1 METAPTQTKPTS
13 VGYNIVKFI
22 EEKAMTLLDI
32 RLLTVQE
39 YHLMAEIGILD
50 EDERVELLGGQ
61 IVKMAAKGTAH
72 GAGVKRTVELLQ
84 NLLGRLVL
92 ISVQDPVRLNDNSEP
107 EPDIALVVPDP
118 LYYEDHHPT
127 PSEVYLIIEVADRTL
142 RKDLGIKATTYA
154 LSGIADYWVLDV
166 NNRQLH
172 VFREPN
178 QDGYQSIAVL
188 GDDASISPLQ
198 FPDISFAVRDMLR
211 PLQF

>member
-1 METAPTQTKPTS
+1 
-13 VGYNIVKFI
+13 
-22 EEKAMTLLDI
+22 MTLLDI

-39 YHLMAEIGILD
+39 YHLIAEVGIFD

-72 GAGVKRTVELLQ
+72 GAGVKRTEKLLE
-84 NLLGRLVL
+84 NRLGNRVLVRL
-92 ISVQDPVRLNDNSEP
+92 QDPVRLNNYSEP
-107 EPDIALVVPDP
+107 EPDIAMVIPDP

-127 PSEVYLIIEVADRTL
+127 PSEIYLIIEVADTTL
-142 RKDLGIKATTYA
+142 RTDLGIKANLYA
-154 LSGIADYWVLDV
+154 RSQIADYWVLDV

-172 VFREPN
+172 VLREPS

-188 GDDASISPLQ
+188 EDDASISPLQ